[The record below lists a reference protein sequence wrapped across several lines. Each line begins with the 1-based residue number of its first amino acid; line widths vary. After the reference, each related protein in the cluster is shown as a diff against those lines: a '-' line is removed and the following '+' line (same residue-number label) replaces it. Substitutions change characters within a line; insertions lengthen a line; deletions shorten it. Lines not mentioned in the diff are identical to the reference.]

1 MTYKPFEKDLY
12 DKYDSPAKDALISYL
27 EQEGHSI
34 KNTVEN
40 YHADVTSTRKGA
52 TYYSEAEVKASWK
65 EQWPESWAELR
76 IPARKARLLKRH
88 SIITFFVFRSDC
100 KECWVVKGEQLTA
113 ETLKQAYGPNIRPG
127 EMFFHIPVEEAKLIR
142 HDENGWTEVTKEAAT
157 ASTKKTTTT
166 TKNRKTK
173 AVPKRPKD
181 QSTDDSSG
189 SSGDG

>member
-88 SIITFFVFRSDC
+88 SIITFFVFRGDC
-100 KECWVVKGEQLTA
+100 KECWIVKGEQLTA

-142 HDENGWTEVTKEAAT
+142 HDENGWTEVAKEAAT

-166 TKNRKTK
+166 TKDRKTK

>member
-88 SIITFFVFRSDC
+88 SIITFFVFRGDC
-100 KECWVVKGEQLTA
+100 KECWIVKGEQLTA

-166 TKNRKTK
+166 TKNRKAK

-181 QSTDDSSG
+181 KPTDDSSG